1 MTVKEVRGSFR
12 NVERDAFG
20 FMTVA
25 VGGRNG
31 CGKDSA
37 VRPEIATGAPE
48 CFGVES
54 KTFRL
59 NRKLQPLC
67 SGRIQQV
74 SLQGCD
80 VYFPGSCVVSVL
92 GELSLLYKEVSE
104 SASVVCGWVNPFRGG
119 YVAPLGFLGKNR
131 TAS

>member
-1 MTVKEVRGSFR
+1 MRGSFR
-12 NVERDAFG
+12 IVERDAFG
-20 FMTVA
+20 FITVA
-25 VGGRNG
+25 VGVQNG

-37 VRPEIATGAPE
+37 VCPEIVTGVPE

-67 SGRIQQV
+67 SGKIQQV

-80 VYFPGSCVVSVL
+80 IYFLGSC
-92 GELSLLYKEVSE
+92 
-104 SASVVCGWVNPFRGG
+104 A
-119 YVAPLGFLGKNR
+119 VARSG
-131 TAS
+131 